1 MPGLLFRLT
10 LRLRHTFELLLLR
23 GASIIV
29 RLLPRRLL
37 LPLGRLLGRA
47 VFSFLPWRLRILREN
62 AAHLPVTP
70 AADFDR
76 RAYEHLGQHL
86 VLALQPP
93 SLPLPLHA
101 PGLGALAADAER
113 GGLILCGAHVGLWE
127 LLPRAVAPHLPAA
140 ARQHGLLVY
149 RPLHNAAVDRWLRR
163 RRARAAGMPLVADH
177 GSAPALRRA
186 LARGGVVGL
195 LSDQRPSRA
204 AVTVDFLGRPT
215 AFGAGVASLRRASG
229 APVWFV
235 ALVLDHD
242 ASGAPLLRLRLEQLA
257 PRRDSVSPADAG
269 ETPSSDASLTQSYA
283 DALGA
288 TIAEFPAQYFWWHRR
303 WKACPA

>member
-1 MPGLLFRLT
+1 MALRSTLRLVFRLT
-10 LRLRHTFELLLLR
+10 LRLRHTFELLLLG
-23 GASIIV
+23 GASVIAHI
-29 RLLPRRLL
+29 LPRRLL

-62 AAHLPVTP
+62 AAHLPTTP
-70 AADFDR
+70 TADFER

-86 VLALQPP
+86 VLALHPP

-163 RRARAAGMPLVADH
+163 RRERAAGMALVADH

-186 LARGGVVGL
+186 LERGGVVGL
-195 LSDQRPSRA
+195 LPDQRPSRA

-215 AFGAGVASLRRASG
+215 AFGAGVASLRRATG

-242 ASGAPLLRLRLEQLA
+242 ASGAPLLRLRIEQLA
-257 PRRDSVSPADAG
+257 PRRDGQAPSEAD
-269 ETPSSDASLTQSYA
+269 DASLTQSYA

-288 TIAEFPAQYFWWHRR
+288 TIAEYPEQYFWWHRR
-303 WKACPA
+303 WKAA